1 MTLLDTKHNSAL
13 SNSAFIVKRKKI
25 IEKDKEGEFIPY
37 CTRMV
42 FLKYYSENTSQLY
55 FWSKDDREGYITQI
69 IDKLEKYLPKTETNE
84 SK

>member
-1 MTLLDTKHNSAL
+1 M

-42 FLKYYSENTSQLY
+42 FLKYYNENTSQLY
-55 FWSKDDREGYITQI
+55 FWDEDDREGYITQI
-69 IDKLEKYLPKTETNE
+69 KNKLEKYLPKTETNE